1 MAIEVQLAS
10 ESAQVPSAA
19 SLEAWAAAALGGDPR
34 DVCLRIVDREE
45 GHRLNSAYRSI
56 DKATN
61 VLSFPV
67 GELPSG
73 AALLGDIVICAP
85 VVEAEAREQ
94 DKSVEHHYA
103 HMVVHGVLH
112 LLGHD
117 HEDDGEAQIME
128 SEEVRVLRGLGITDP
143 YVAL

>member
-1 MAIEVQLAS
+1 
-10 ESAQVPSAA
+10 
-19 SLEAWAAAALGGDPR
+19 
-34 DVCLRIVDREE
+34 
-45 GHRLNSAYRSI
+45 
-56 DKATN
+56 
-61 VLSFPV
+61 
-67 GELPSG
+67 
-73 AALLGDIVICAP
+73 LLGDIVICAP